1 MFCPNCGQQNKEDSK
16 YCRNCGK
23 AISER
28 QTQFTHKSRVR
39 FILIPVIFFVI
50 AAFGALY
57 WYFIHDQEIKMH
69 GDKELLERA
78 NDLAR
83 INFGPNYRVANDN
96 DFDYDDYT
104 LKNLISPK
112 RVKNPHYPYLVT
124 GDFNG
129 DGKSDLAIYMIND
142 NDPRDHMVVVFHD
155 GEDKPYNLGKLIL
168 WGGLDMMPKQ
178 TVKTDWESYTL
189 KMKGDGIV
197 VFKFESASR
206 LLYWD
211 GRKYSWYQL
220 TD

>member
-1 MFCPNCGQQNKEDSK
+1 MRHEDACEECGPAYTEVV
-16 YCRNCGK
+16 G
-23 AISER
+23 
-28 QTQFTHKSRVR
+28 VR
-39 FILIPVIFFVI
+39 KVKFILIPVIFFAI
-50 AAFGALY
+50 AALGALY
-57 WYFIHDQEIKMH
+57 WYFIHGQKAEID
-69 GDKELLERA
+69 GDKELVKRA

-104 LKNLISPK
+104 LKNLIFPK
-112 RVKNPHYPYLVT
+112 RAKNPYFPYLVV
-124 GDFNG
+124 GDFNW
-129 DGKSDLAIYMIND
+129 DSKPDLAIYMIND
-142 NDPRDHMVVVFHD
+142 NDLSDHIVVVFHD

-168 WGGLDMMPKQ
+168 WGGLDMMPKK